1 MCVPKA
7 ISLIS
12 TDRAFAIQIKRE
24 KCTNCT
30 ECAEACEAGALK
42 VYGQCVTVD
51 EVFDEIRKD
60 IGFYSESGGGVT
72 ASGGE
77 PLDQAGF
84 VTELFRRC
92 HRIDIHTALDTCG
105 YGNVSDLEK
114 VLAETDLVLFDLK
127 LMDSEE
133 HNRFMKKNNAVILNH
148 VRLVADSKIPTVI
161 RMPLLPGINNS
172 EKNLVEVARF
182 ISGFDTKL
190 HIDLLPYH
198 RFGQGKYKMLD
209 RDYPL
214 NVKPPSEEELQKAVE
229 ILKQY
234 GLDCSIQ
241 K

>member
-1 MCVPKA
+1 M
-7 ISLIS
+7 
-12 TDRAFAIQIKRE
+12 
-24 KCTNCT
+24 
-30 ECAEACEAGALK
+30 
-42 VYGQCVTVD
+42 
-51 EVFDEIRKD
+51 
-60 IGFYSESGGGVT
+60 
-72 ASGGE
+72 
-77 PLDQAGF
+77 
-84 VTELFRRC
+84 
-92 HRIDIHTALDTCG
+92 
-105 YGNVSDLEK
+105 
-114 VLAETDLVLFDLK
+114 
-127 LMDSEE
+127 
-133 HNRFMKKNNAVILNH
+133 
-148 VRLVADSKIPTVI
+148 VI

-214 NVKPPSEEELQKAVE
+214 NVKPPSEEELQRAVE